1 MTYFLLMFASNNA
14 MSDDERVF
22 LFVFHQRKRE
32 YICVN
37 RIVFIMWHKISAFLS
52 SFFPAALFS

>member
-32 YICVN
+32 YLCKQNSVYNVAQNLCFSILL
-37 RIVFIMWHKISAFLS
+37 FLCC
-52 SFFPAALFS
+52 AV